1 MGKKSNQEGL
11 EILSLSCPTC
21 LCCLSGLCPQA
32 YIHHQW
38 TSVEHGQW
46 PVMMDAN
53 WKQTIQAHTIWASAP
68 CVEPLSPLPW
78 WASLALW
85 TSFPAVPSPLPGISG
100 HGGGVLS
107 STCLGVSTFRVSWG
121 TGKTKSFSVSPFQ
134 QRSREATST
143 LLSSL
148 RTCVCMELVLR
159 MPIVCCTALSLHSLP
174 HTNLPE
180 ESKGI
185 KPTLPKRTS
194 QVQEVWCKVRR
205 RAQIS

>member
-1 MGKKSNQEGL
+1 MLPQWSLPTGLHSPSVNISGARPMTSHDGCQLETDDSGAYHLSFSPVRGASFTAALMGFSS
-11 EILSLSCPTC
+11 SLDIIP
-21 LCCLSGLCPQA
+21 CCTL
-32 YIHHQW
+32 
-38 TSVEHGQW
+38 
-46 PVMMDAN
+46 
-53 WKQTIQAHTIWASAP
+53 
-68 CVEPLSPLPW
+68 
-78 WASLALW
+78 
-85 TSFPAVPSPLPGISG
+85 PSPWNIRAW
-100 HGGGVLS
+100 GGVLS

-121 TGKTKSFSVSPFQ
+121 TGKTNSFSVSPFQ

-194 QVQEVWCKVRR
+194 QVQEV
-205 RAQIS
+205 